1 MDTIGEEQLGP
12 VRVDLGRLR
21 RSDWPGALIALLVV
35 GLVCGLVLIIIGIAF
50 VGIWFLRDSAGGTR
64 GFGEAALYW
73 GIGGLCVACGV
84 LALLAVTL
92 RFLMTRRLSA
102 TIHEGGLV
110 LGQSWFK
117 RVSIAWSQVAVISPP
132 EPGWNDRRCYIVLHS
147 GRKILVERLSLP
159 SLRDHFGQLLPH
171 PDTRIAIDHFLEW
184 QQLRRNT

>member
-1 MDTIGEEQLGP
+1 M
-12 VRVDLGRLR
+12 
-21 RSDWPGALIALLVV
+21 
-35 GLVCGLVLIIIGIAF
+35 
-50 VGIWFLRDSAGGTR
+50 
-64 GFGEAALYW
+64 
-73 GIGGLCVACGV
+73 
-84 LALLAVTL
+84 
-92 RFLMTRRLSA
+92 SA